1 VTARPAA
8 TRRRGLF
15 PVSWQRLATAAG
27 SAMVAA
33 SVIVL
38 LVSLGLSI
46 ADGNVAQAPFYLIF
60 ILPPATLGFVGA
72 LLTTRRP
79 DNAIGWLLL
88 ASGMLAGGAFASV
101 QFVDAA
107 IANGAADA
115 PIIVAMA
122 WISST
127 WFVPAIGLLVVFL
140 PLIYPSGHL
149 PGGRWRIVA
158 FVGVLGVVCGAI
170 GPATAAGPMSDPSGP
185 LNPLVPPEPLA
196 GWIQAI
202 STASNFVA
210 PPIFLLAVANL
221 LIRFR
226 RSDGVERQQM
236 KWFLF
241 VASFSAVAFIVSL
254 IGITPISDVA
264 WVVGLLSMAFLPL
277 AIGLA
282 ILRYR
287 LYDIDRIVSRAV
299 GYSIVSGL
307 LAVVFV
313 VVVLISQSILEPLTG
328 SGDLAVAASTLVVAS
343 LFQPVRRAI
352 QSRVDRRFN
361 RSRVSADRLISAFGS
376 RLRDETDTR
385 AIREALVS
393 AIDQTIVPE
402 GVALWLRAP
411 DGRVRGAGQ

>member
-1 VTARPAA
+1 MTARPAA
-8 TRRRGLF
+8 TRRRGLL

-27 SAMVAA
+27 SAIVAG
-33 SVIVL
+33 SVVVL
-38 LVSLGLSI
+38 LVSLALSI
-46 ADGNVAQAPFYLIF
+46 ADGNLAQAPFYLIF

-107 IANGAADA
+107 IVNGAADA

-122 WISST
+122 WIAST

-158 FVGVLGVVCGAI
+158 FVGVLGVLSGAI
-170 GPATAAGPMSDPSGP
+170 GPATAAGPLSDPNGP

-226 RSDGVERQQM
+226 RSEGVERQQM

-254 IGITPISDVA
+254 VGITPISDVA

-287 LYDIDRIVSRAV
+287 LYDIDGIVSRTIAYTLV
-299 GYSIVSGL
+299 TALLGSLFVAIV
-307 LAVVFV
+307 LASES
-313 VVVLISQSILEPLTG
+313 VLQPLTQ
-328 SGDLAVAASTLVVAS
+328 SNNVAVAASTLIVAS
-343 LFQPVRRAI
+343 LFRPAVREI
-352 QSRVDRRFN
+352 QSRVDRRFD
-361 RSRVSADRLISAFGS
+361 RSRVSAERLIAAFGT
-376 RLRDETDTR
+376 RLRDETD
-385 AIREALVS
+385 LP
-393 AIDQTIVPE
+393 AIDRTLVTVVGETLGPRSI
-402 GVALWLRAP
+402 GLWLRAP
-411 DGRVRGAGQ
+411 AATSGSDR